1 MQKTKKQLRE
11 SFQDDINEL
20 SPQLQQLLIKA
31 FSTGILNEED
41 IIAEIDDMDLNI
53 KIVEKV
59 YDLADKLGIK
69 ILTIEEVL
77 EKEALAVKKES
88 RLGKIQLYE
97 EHSRSNIDVQY
108 HDFIKLYFNDI
119 SKIPLLT
126 SEQEKDIA
134 KRIKKGDEDAKR
146 KLIESN
152 LRLVI
157 SIAKRF
163 FGSRL
168 SFSDLIQEWNIG
180 LIKAIEKFDPDKEF
194 KFSTYATWW
203 IKQSITKAIA
213 DMTKHVR
220 IPVHLIDEINSYN
233 KTYQI
238 LFQKLWRE
246 PTSKEI
252 WQKLWFP
259 IKKIKKLEEV
269 IFGNVSLDRE
279 VGDEGRDTL
288 ADLIE
293 DGNTLRPDQFTEKNT
308 LRKNLDMILDM
319 LDDREAKIVKMRY
332 GIDGPRYTLEQVGE
346 EFNVTRERVRQI
358 EQKVIQK
365 LKEHA
370 GLQKILGIE
379 DDIAKMESWANKGK
393 KGRKKVEKEYD
404 EEDESK
410 YGDDDDF
417 EFEELDFPG
426 KLED

>member
-1 MQKTKKQLRE
+1 MQKMKKQLWE
-11 SFQDDINEL
+11 SFQDDITEL
-20 SPQLQQLLIKA
+20 SKPLQDLLRQGFETSI
-31 FSTGILNEED
+31 INEED
-41 IIAEIDDMDLNI
+41 VIADVDDMDLNI
-53 KIVEKV
+53 KIIEKF
-59 YDLADKLGIK
+59 YDLAEKLGIK
-69 ILTIEEVL
+69 IITIEEIL
-77 EKEALAVKKES
+77 EKEAEEAKKETK
-88 RLGKIQLYE
+88 LGKLELYE
-97 EHSRSNIDVQY
+97 TDKRSQDPQ
-108 HDFIKLYFNDI
+108 HKDFIKLYFNEI
-119 SKIPLLT
+119 SKIPLLS
-126 SEQEKDIA
+126 SEEERDVS
-134 KRIKKGDEDAKR
+134 RRVKKWDEDAKR
-146 KLIESN
+146 RLIESN

-168 SFSDLIQEWNIG
+168 SFSDLIQEGNIG

-194 KFSTYATWW
+194 KFSTYATRW

-233 KTYQI
+233 KTYQL

-252 WQKLWFP
+252 GQKLWFP

-269 IFGNVSLDRE
+269 IFWNVSLDRE

-293 DGNTLRPDQFTEKNT
+293 DGNTLRPDQFAEKNA
-308 LRKNLDMILDM
+308 LRKNLDMILGM

-332 GIDGPRYTLEQVGE
+332 GIDGPKYTLEQVGE
-346 EFNVTRERVRQI
+346 EFDVTRERVRQI

-379 DDIAKMESWANKGK
+379 DDIAKLEANEGK
-393 KGRKKVEKEYD
+393 KKKWKRVKRA
-404 EEDESK
+404 K
-410 YGDDDDF
+410 DDDF
-417 EFEELDFPG
+417 DNEDEEKAYMSRFDDDEFDIS
-426 KLED
+426 D

>member
-1 MQKTKKQLRE
+1 MQKIQKQLRD
-11 SFQDDINEL
+11 SFQDDIGEL
-20 SPQLQQLLIKA
+20 SKPLQDLLKNGFDNTI
-31 FSTGILNEED
+31 INEED
-41 IIAEIDDMDLNI
+41 VIADVDDMDLSIKMIEKFYELAEKLNI
-53 KIVEKV
+53 KI
-59 YDLADKLGIK
+59 I
-69 ILTIEEVL
+69 TIEETL
-77 EKEALAVKKES
+77 EKEAKEANKETK
-88 RLGKIQLYE
+88 LGKIELYDTKKNTNQTQ
-97 EHSRSNIDVQY
+97 HK
-108 HDFIKLYFNDI
+108 DFIKLYFNEI
-119 SKIPLLT
+119 SKIPLLN
-126 SEQEKDIA
+126 SEEERDIS
-134 KRIKKGDEDAKR
+134 RRVKKGDDEAKK

-163 FGSRL
+163 FWSRL
-168 SFSDLIQEWNIG
+168 SFSDLIQEGNIG
-180 LIKAIEKFDPDKEF
+180 LIKAIEKFDPEKEF
-194 KFSTYATWW
+194 KFSTYATRR

-233 KTYQI
+233 KTYQL

-252 WQKLWFP
+252 GQKLGFP

-279 VGDEGRDTL
+279 VGDEWRDTL

-293 DGNTLRPDQFTEKNT
+293 DGNTLRPDQFAEKNA
-308 LRKNLDMILDM
+308 LRNNLDMILGM

-332 GIDGPRYTLEQVGE
+332 GIDGPRYTLEQVWE

-379 DDIAKMESWANKGK
+379 DDIAKLEADEGK
-393 KGRKKVEKEYD
+393 KKKKWRKAKEADDED
-404 EEDESK
+404 EEDDYMSRF
-410 YGDDDDF
+410 DDDDDY
-417 EFEELDFPG
+417 LD
-426 KLED
+426 D